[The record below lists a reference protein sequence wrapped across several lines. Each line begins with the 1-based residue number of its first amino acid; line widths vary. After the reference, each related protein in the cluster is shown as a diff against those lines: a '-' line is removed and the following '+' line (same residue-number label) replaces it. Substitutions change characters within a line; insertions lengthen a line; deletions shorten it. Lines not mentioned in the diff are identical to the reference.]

1 MRESIG
7 LTLMIIAVIVM
18 LIGIFGMYRFNNFYT
33 RILLASKID
42 TVGYITLLIGAM
54 LYRGWSFYSLK
65 VAFIILLMI
74 IVNPVT
80 SHAIAR
86 SAKRSGY
93 PIERK

>member
-1 MRESIG
+1 MNAVIG
-7 LTLMIIAVIVM
+7 LALMIIAIVIM
-18 LIGIFGMYRFNNFYT
+18 FIGIFGMFRFNNFYA
-33 RILLASKID
+33 RVLVASKID

-54 LYRGWSFYSLK
+54 IYRGWSFYSFK

-74 IVNPVT
+74 MVNPLT

-93 PIERK
+93 PLERK